1 MSELENKKIVLI
13 GGGTGNAVLLR
24 SLKKYT
30 ENISVIVSVGDDGGS
45 SGKLRRE
52 MGIIPPGDIRN
63 CLVAMADEE
72 NTMAMV
78 MNKRFQS
85 GFMNKQSL
93 GNIIL
98 AALFDMTGSFPKAI
112 RLISDVLAIKGK
124 VFPVT
129 VENITLCAEF
139 ENGKKAKGES
149 RLAAY
154 ALRHRTAIKKIDLIP
169 ENPPLWEECRKAIRE
184 ADVIIYSP
192 GSLYTSL
199 IPNLLVKDMCSE
211 LAAAKARKI
220 YLPNIMTEHGETDGF
235 CISDLLD
242 KIEAHSDGRK
252 IIDTVIYSV
261 SEIPENVKK
270 AYAKEKAEIIQNRTA
285 ERHKEKY
292 KFIGAD
298 IALISN
304 NTVRHNAD
312 KIWEILK
319 EEI

>member
-1 MSELENKKIVLI
+1 MSRLENKKIVLI

-24 SLKKYT
+24 SLKKHT

-72 NTMAMV
+72 NIMAMV
-78 MNKRFQS
+78 MDKRFQS

-98 AALFDMTGSFPKAI
+98 AALFDMTGNFPKAI
-112 RLISDVLAIKGK
+112 RMISDVLAIKGK

-129 VENITLCAEF
+129 VENIALAAEF
-139 ENGKKAKGES
+139 ENGKTARGES
-149 RLAAY
+149 RLASY
-154 ALRHRTAIKKIDLIP
+154 ALRHKTAIKRIKLIP
-169 ENPPLWEECRKAIRE
+169 EAPPLWSECRRAIRE

-199 IPNLLVKDMCSE
+199 IPNLLVKDMCDE
-211 LAAAKARKI
+211 LESAGARKI

-235 CISDLLD
+235 GISDLLD
-242 KIEAHSDGRK
+242 KIEEHSGGKK
-252 IIDTVIYSV
+252 IIDTVIYSI
-261 SEIPENVKK
+261 SDIPEGVKK
-270 AYAKEKAEIIQNRTA
+270 SYAKEKASAIKNQIE
-285 ERHKEKY
+285 ERHREKY
-292 KFIGAD
+292 KFIEAD
-298 IALISN
+298 IALIKN
-304 NTVRHNAD
+304 NTVRHNAEE
-312 KIWEILK
+312 IWEILK
-319 EEI
+319 KEI

>member
-112 RLISDVLAIKGK
+112 RLISDVLAIKVK

-129 VENITLCAEF
+129 V
-139 ENGKKAKGES
+139 
-149 RLAAY
+149 
-154 ALRHRTAIKKIDLIP
+154 
-169 ENPPLWEECRKAIRE
+169 
-184 ADVIIYSP
+184 
-192 GSLYTSL
+192 
-199 IPNLLVKDMCSE
+199 
-211 LAAAKARKI
+211 
-220 YLPNIMTEHGETDGF
+220 
-235 CISDLLD
+235 
-242 KIEAHSDGRK
+242 
-252 IIDTVIYSV
+252 
-261 SEIPENVKK
+261 
-270 AYAKEKAEIIQNRTA
+270 
-285 ERHKEKY
+285 
-292 KFIGAD
+292 
-298 IALISN
+298 
-304 NTVRHNAD
+304 
-312 KIWEILK
+312 
-319 EEI
+319 